1 MSMGSDL
8 WVLADLN
15 DVTLL
20 DDEDTNSILA
30 DEDNRALGKVSN

>member
-15 DVTLL
+15 DVTL

-30 DEDNRALGKVSN
+30 DEDNRAIGKVSN